1 MRLLLLINIFSLS
14 NSMASKYFIP
24 TIRNQIRMKTSK
36 GSKKQIDIPKF
47 TPPYKPKTKNQEN
60 YVKNMNNNTNKIII
74 GIGPAGTGK
83 TLFACNYAAE
93 QLKSEKIQKIILT
106 RPIVPVE
113 EDLGYLPGKIN
124 NKMEPWTRPLFDIL
138 QEYFHNKDIVTMLQ
152 SGKIEIAPLA
162 YMRGRTFKNS
172 IIIADEMQNSSP
184 SQMLMTTTRIGE
196 DSKLLITGDL
206 NQSDR
211 YENNGLKELIKKID
225 SYKSFGGKSDGI
237 SIISFDSNDIQRSK
251 IVNKII
257 EIYEDRRPS
266 LPIPK
271 SSTLKKE
278 KEEIISEKL
287 KKKIK
292 DELDKQF
299 IEMQKKSKEN
309 ETKDEDN
316 KNQDAAMI
324 PLKEMRRINKK
335 KPN

>member
-1 MRLLLLINIFSLS
+1 
-14 NSMASKYFIP
+14 
-24 TIRNQIRMKTSK
+24 
-36 GSKKQIDIPKF
+36 
-47 TPPYKPKTKNQEN
+47 
-60 YVKNMNNNTNKIII
+60 
-74 GIGPAGTGK
+74 
-83 TLFACNYAAE
+83 
-93 QLKSEKIQKIILT
+93 
-106 RPIVPVE
+106 
-113 EDLGYLPGKIN
+113 
-124 NKMEPWTRPLFDIL
+124 
-138 QEYFHNKDIVTMLQ
+138 
-152 SGKIEIAPLA
+152 
-162 YMRGRTFKNS
+162 
-172 IIIADEMQNSSP
+172 MQNSSP
-184 SQMLMTTTRIGE
+184 SQMLMATTRIGE

-271 SSTLKKE
+271 SSTIKTE

>member
-1 MRLLLLINIFSLS
+1 MPPLTTVDRDELDQVNCAKLRLWVD
-14 NSMASKYFIP
+14 
-24 TIRNQIRMKTSK
+24 RW
-36 GSKKQIDIPKF
+36 
-47 TPPYKPKTKNQEN
+47 
-60 YVKNMNNNTNKIII
+60 KIII
-74 GIGPAGTGK
+74 
-83 TLFACNYAAE
+83 F
-93 QLKSEKIQKIILT
+93 
-106 RPIVPVE
+106 
-113 EDLGYLPGKIN
+113 GKILV
-124 NKMEPWTRPLFDIL
+124 EIVVEIL
-138 QEYFHNKDIVTMLQ
+138 W
-152 SGKIEIAPLA
+152 
-162 YMRGRTFKNS
+162 R
-172 IIIADEMQNSSP
+172 
-184 SQMLMTTTRIGE
+184 
-196 DSKLLITGDL
+196 
-206 NQSDR
+206 
-211 YENNGLKELIKKID
+211 
-225 SYKSFGGKSDGI
+225 KSFGGKSDGI

-324 PLKEMRRINKK
+324 PLKDIKRINKRK
-335 KPN
+335 N

>member
-1 MRLLLLINIFSLS
+1 MKLLLLINIFSLS
-14 NSMASKYFIP
+14 NCMIINRYFIP

-36 GSKKQIDIPKF
+36 GAKKQIDIPKF
-47 TPPYKPKTKNQEN
+47 TPPYKPKTKNQEK
-60 YVKNMNNNTNKIII
+60 YVNNMNNNTNKIII

-93 QLKSEKIQKIILT
+93 QLKSEIIQKIILT

-138 QEYFHNKDIVTMLQ
+138 HEYFHNKDIVTMLQ

-196 DSKLLITGDL
+196 NSKLLITGDL

-211 YENNGLKELIKKID
+211 YENNGLKELITKID
-225 SYKSFGGKSDGI
+225 DYESFGGKSDGI
-237 SIISFDSNDIQRSK
+237 SIITFDSNDIQRSK
-251 IVNKII
+251 IVSKII
-257 EIYEDRRPS
+257 EIYEKKRRS
-266 LPIPK
+266 LPLPS
-271 SSTLKKE
+271 SSTIETE
-278 KEEIISEKL
+278 KEEIVSDKL

-292 DELDKQF
+292 DELDKKLK
-299 IEMQKKSKEN
+299 EKESKQNEN
-309 ETKDEDN
+309 N
-316 KNQDAAMI
+316 KIQDAAMI

-335 KPN
+335 I